1 MASLSFSIRKST
13 LNIAM
18 AGLERLALN
27 YIRRNPLCRMHQISK
42 GVFSAVDHKQM
53 LASVV
58 VKRLVD
64 NFQVV
69 KHQPLKLDRKGN
81 LMYNNDG
88 TLCHYKHFVYCINF
102 DDLNRSIQ

>member
-1 MASLSFSIRKST
+1 
-13 LNIAM
+13 M

-27 YIRRNPLCRMHQISK
+27 YIRRNPLCRMHEISK

-58 VKRLVD
+58 VKSLVD
-64 NFQVV
+64 KFLVI

-81 LMYNNDG
+81 LMYNEDG
-88 TLCHYKHFVYCINF
+88 TLQRYKHFVYCVDF
-102 DDLNRSIQ
+102 DEAMLIK